1 MNHSAIIA
9 KALVSVICIFSL
21 VFLYVFG
28 ERFFQ
33 TEIQIE
39 SQEQADN
46 GEQDSFM
53 FDPEELVYDG
63 TGDLDLLEG
72 VSLENFSQEE
82 LKNKVF
88 IKISPADNLS
98 RKTIEY
104 TADTKKGRIRS
115 NRSLRL
121 VNYNGP
127 KIELPDEMPSVAM
140 DEVDKIMDLLS
151 EDESY
156 KAEDG
161 FGKDAREHVQVN
173 IEKSVINSAEV
184 QYTFVL
190 ENVFGDRTMEKANV
204 FISDVPAVITL
215 TEKEVFLQA
224 GDSFDPTEYIEKAV
238 DSAGESIIEEVVF
251 SSDFNTARSG
261 EYLVTYDLRGQTV
274 SLTVVVE

>member
-28 ERFFQ
+28 ERFFR

-39 SQEQADN
+39 SQEQVEN
-46 GEQDSFM
+46 EEQDSFV

-63 TGDLDLLEG
+63 TRDLDLLEG

-88 IKISPADNLS
+88 ISITPADNLS

-104 TADTKKGRIRS
+104 TADTEKGRIRS

-127 KIELPDEMPSVAM
+127 KIELPDEMPSVTM
-140 DEVDKIMDLLS
+140 DEVDQIMDLLS

-190 ENVFGDRTMEKANV
+190 ENVFGDRTMEKADV

-215 TEKEVFLQA
+215 NEKEVFLKA
-224 GDSFDPTEYIEKAV
+224 GDSFDATEYIEKAV
-238 DSAGESIIEEVVF
+238 DPAGESIIEEVICNG
-251 SSDFNTARSG
+251 DFNSAQSG

>member
-28 ERFFQ
+28 ERFFR

-39 SQEQADN
+39 SQEQVEN
-46 GEQDSFM
+46 EEQDSFV

-63 TGDLDLLEG
+63 TRDLDLLEG

-88 IKISPADNLS
+88 ISITPADNLS

-104 TADTKKGRIRS
+104 TADTEKGRIRS

-127 KIELPDEMPSVAM
+127 KIELPDEMPSVTM
-140 DEVDKIMDLLS
+140 DEVDQIMDLLS

-161 FGKDAREHVQVN
+161 FGKDAREHVQVD

-190 ENVFGDRTMEKANV
+190 ENAFGDRATEKADV
-204 FISDVPAVITL
+204 HISDVPAVITL

-224 GDSFDPTEYIEKAV
+224 VDSFDPTEYIEKAV
-238 DSAGESIIEEVVF
+238 DPTGDSIIEEVVCNG
-251 SSDFNTARSG
+251 DFNTAQSG